1 MFGLRKVFIPVCSL
15 GDILQPAGGGREGR
29 RSGEP
34 SLDLGG
40 NWRGLVCLGWPED
53 INMYLIYGDCLAVN
67 VDSELM
73 MLEEAHLS
81 VLRGEMLVV
90 L

>member
-1 MFGLRKVFIPVCSL
+1 M
-15 GDILQPAGGGREGR
+15 
-29 RSGEP
+29 
-34 SLDLGG
+34 DLGG
-40 NWRGLVCLGWPED
+40 NWRGAVTLALPAD

>member
-1 MFGLRKVFIPVCSL
+1 M
-15 GDILQPAGGGREGR
+15 
-29 RSGEP
+29 
-34 SLDLGG
+34 DLGG